1 MKTTPVQFIY
11 LLLFTFSCLF
21 VNAQESVSVQVN
33 LNDAESH
40 AVENAVIIFTPT
52 FSAPAVSEQNQ
63 TPAIMNQIDKQFAPH
78 VLVVQAGRFIAFPN
92 ADNLF
97 HHVYSFSPAK
107 QFELKL
113 YKEFTAEPLRFDEPG
128 IVDIGCN
135 IHDWMLGYIVVTES
149 PYFIKTDTHGKAQID
164 LPAGEYALSFWHPRA
179 KDATPFSQ
187 DTMVFDTSKTLS
199 LQLDTVIENDLG
211 FDDGFGEY

>member
-1 MKTTPVQFIY
+1 MRTTPVQFIY

-149 PYFIKTDTHGKAQID
+149 PFFIKTDSQGKAQIE
-164 LPAGEYALSFWHPRA
+164 LPSGEYDVSFWHPQGQGT
-179 KDATPFSQ
+179 TPFS
-187 DTMVFDTSKTLS
+187 DTTMVFDTAKTLS
-199 LQLDTVIENDLG
+199 LQLDKVIEPDLG
-211 FDDGFGEY
+211 FDDGFGDY